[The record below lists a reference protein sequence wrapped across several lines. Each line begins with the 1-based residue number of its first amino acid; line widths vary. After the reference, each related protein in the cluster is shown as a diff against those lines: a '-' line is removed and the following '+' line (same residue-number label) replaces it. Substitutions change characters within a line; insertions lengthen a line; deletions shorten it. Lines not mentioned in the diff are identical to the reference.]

1 MIVMGHILG
10 PFGTRGWVKVCP
22 YTEYVDGLLQ
32 YSSWWLG
39 TEETAN
45 WHKAELVTGHVNGNN
60 LNVKLAEY
68 SDREQVFQLKGLQV
82 ALPRS
87 YLPVLSDEQGG
98 YYWSDLVGKD
108 VINLKSHHL
117 GKIVGLLETGAN
129 DVLRVQNDSMKD
141 SKEILIPFIKQI
153 IIQVDLDQSRVIVDW
168 ELDF

>member
-39 TEETAN
+39 IEETAN
-45 WHKAELVTGHVNGNN
+45 LNKAELVTGHVNGNN

-82 ALPRS
+82 AVPRS

-98 YYWSDLVGKD
+98 YYWSDLIGATVQNQAGEE
-108 VINLKSHHL
+108 L
-117 GKIVGLLETGAN
+117 GKVAGLLETGAN
-129 DVLRVQNDSMKD
+129 DVLCIQNGSEDK
-141 SKEILIPFIKQI
+141 KEILIPFVDRFI
-153 IIQVDLDQSRVIVDW
+153 IEVDLKLSRITVDW
-168 ELDF
+168 GKDD